1 MAKEKLHPSIEQFK
15 QYVKAHPEIIKQVRS
30 GQKKWQEL
38 YEEWYL
44 LEDEAET
51 SNPAA
56 DNHSKNEENTDKS
69 NDWMTNVVGSLKNMD
84 VDQMQGYIANMS
96 QALAAIQGVI
106 SQFSGGG
113 GTSKS
118 GSSTGASQQK
128 PNPFT
133 FKKD

>member
-30 GQKKWQEL
+30 GKKKWQEL

-51 SNPAA
+51 YNPAA